1 MFTLVLIASIVIYVK
16 FSKKIVT
23 FLARY
28 GRAYK
33 IAAIIFFSLLP
44 FVDVLAGYVAYYY
57 ICIQKAGRSVYA
69 KTSPPISVCVDDS
82 GMSYGIY
89 VHGITDVTQDRYLFN
104 LVSSVYTNVNKTSGR
119 SIAESP
125 GLNKYEIDEE
135 GILRAKAVNEKICE
149 YDYIEEEE
157 KLLMLPVYVTT
168 SVLLDHNNK
177 RIFAKNV
184 NVKIKYLG
192 IYVIPYFNWIKWYDQ
207 YYVKEYNYDRHK
219 FKNIVTATAV
229 FQ

>member
-1 MFTLVLIASIVIYVK
+1 
-16 FSKKIVT
+16 
-23 FLARY
+23 
-28 GRAYK
+28 
-33 IAAIIFFSLLP
+33 
-44 FVDVLAGYVAYYY
+44 
-57 ICIQKAGRSVYA
+57 
-69 KTSPPISVCVDDS
+69 
-82 GMSYGIY
+82 
-89 VHGITDVTQDRYLFN
+89 
-104 LVSSVYTNVNKTSGR
+104 
-119 SIAESP
+119 
-125 GLNKYEIDEE
+125 
-135 GILRAKAVNEKICE
+135 
-149 YDYIEEEE
+149 
-157 KLLMLPVYVTT
+157 MLPVYVTT

>member
-1 MFTLVLIASIVIYVK
+1 
-16 FSKKIVT
+16 
-23 FLARY
+23 
-28 GRAYK
+28 
-33 IAAIIFFSLLP
+33 
-44 FVDVLAGYVAYYY
+44 
-57 ICIQKAGRSVYA
+57 
-69 KTSPPISVCVDDS
+69 
-82 GMSYGIY
+82 MSYGIY